1 MFRMEGLPWVSCAA
15 PAGPVVP
22 FQQSLANHPLMFS
35 HLQVLREVWRAPG
48 NRDARF
54 RALLRAARWFARR
67 HLRSGSGSLLQP
79 VFGSRLY
86 PCHTDSIIAKHVQYR
101 SPWYDWDLLHFLQ
114 AVLRPGDHYLDVGAN
129 TGLHTLLASTV
140 THRLTCV
147 EPEPRNVERLRQTLA
162 LNGLDSAVVL
172 NVAAD
177 EHEGRVALE
186 GDDVFTRLRDDAAV
200 TVPAVRL
207 DRALGPQA
215 RVDLAKIDVE
225 GAEGR
230 VLRGLTGLMERGA
243 LPLIAFECFGHL
255 SAFGEEPAGL
265 LEWLR
270 ARGYTVAVYDH
281 EAGTLDARD
290 PLAAGASDLI
300 AFDAAGRC
308 QIAERLPG
316 VRLLEGEVWH

>member
-1 MFRMEGLPWVSCAA
+1 MHLP
-15 PAGPVVP
+15 
-22 FQQSLANHPLMFS
+22 
-35 HLQVLREVWRAPG
+35 HLHVLRAIWSAPG
-48 NRDARF
+48 NRGARLAAVA
-54 RALLRAARWFARR
+54 RAVRWFGRC
-67 HLRSGSGSLLQP
+67 HWHPRSGPVLLP
-79 VFGSRLY
+79 VFGSRVY
-86 PCHTDSIIAKHVQYR
+86 PCHVDSLIAKHVMYR
-101 SPWYDWDLLHFLQ
+101 SAWYDWDLLNFMK

-140 THRLTCV
+140 TDRLTCV
-147 EPEPRNVERLRQTLA
+147 EPEPRNLERLRQTLE
-162 LNGLDSAVVL
+162 LNGLHSAVVL
-172 NVAAD
+172 AVAAD
-177 EHEGRVALE
+177 EREGRVALE
-186 GDDVFTRLRDDAAV
+186 GDDVFTRLRDEAAAA

-255 SAFGEEPAGL
+255 RAFGEEPADL
-265 LEWLR
+265 LDWLR

-281 EAGTLDARD
+281 EDRTLDARD

-300 AFDAAGRC
+300 AFDAAGRRR
-308 QIAERLPG
+308 IEESRL
-316 VRLLEGEVWH
+316 EVLGA